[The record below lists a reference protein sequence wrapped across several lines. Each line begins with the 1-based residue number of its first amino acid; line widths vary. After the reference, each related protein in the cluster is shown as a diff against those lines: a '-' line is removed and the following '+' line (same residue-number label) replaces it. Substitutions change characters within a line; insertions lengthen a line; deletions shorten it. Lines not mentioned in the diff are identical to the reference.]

1 MKQFI
6 KTKLNNLKDGHLA
19 FLIFCWGVGLPLL
32 AFVLEGWLG
41 IILGILGVLPW
52 IVIPLYLSD
61 SDYTDIR

>member
-6 KTKLNNLKDGHLA
+6 KKKLNNFKDRHLA

-41 IILGILGVLPW
+41 ILLGILGVLPW
-52 IVIPLYLSD
+52 IVIPLYLSN
-61 SDYTDIR
+61 SEYMDIR